1 LDYHEGWN
9 IYLIRV
15 TAIEK
20 TDANLQDNSF
30 LLEVETLI
38 DCVTDVYMRVPD
50 SFLKEIFYGIGSLG

>member
-1 LDYHEGWN
+1 MDYHEGWN